1 VGPKSFLAG
10 VNLVTPTPRA
20 KHELL
25 FNKPASG
32 TREKMFNDVDTRMRT
47 EFKAD
52 LDKLKKKLRKG
63 GSSAPKKH
71 HHQEEDDHHWGSR

>member
-1 VGPKSFLAG
+1 
-10 VNLVTPTPRA
+10 
-20 KHELL
+20 
-25 FNKPASG
+25 
-32 TREKMFNDVDTRMRT
+32 MFNGIDTRMRK

-71 HHQEEDDHHWGSR
+71 HHQDEDDHHWGSR